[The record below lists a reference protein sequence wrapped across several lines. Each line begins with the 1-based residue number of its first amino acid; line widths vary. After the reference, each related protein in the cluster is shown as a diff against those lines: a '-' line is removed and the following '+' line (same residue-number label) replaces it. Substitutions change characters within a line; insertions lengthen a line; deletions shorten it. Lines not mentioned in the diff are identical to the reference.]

1 MAAELR
7 LGVSFDLV
15 YFRQQLQKL
24 GRIASSEFAAPIKI
38 KLDRRVIDKE
48 LNDLQRLIKRRKYN
62 IELNIAGGLRK
73 QTFDDL
79 QARLDALSTRKK
91 VEIPVSVKNSA
102 TGKDVNDTV
111 IGIKARI
118 AQNQTVK
125 QGDGKIRIGTSIKP
139 SITNADVADFRRV
152 VQAKLSGI
160 SVKVKADIQGGFA
173 SGPTGLAGLQE
184 YMRTQGLS
192 GGNVPGA
199 AQTGRRTQFEAAV
212 AQASN
217 RELQDM
223 MRRAK
228 VQGRSSIRSS
238 AAMRKSLMQLDDA
251 AMESVL
257 GNLQMNMNDPRRVKR
272 GFLDQVARAVFWMAG
287 VDPEYLK
294 RQAAQ
299 RRALPGVDFPA
310 TVPPSNVSIGPSGT
324 GRALPAGAIPGALPG
339 TAFGARGF
347 LPPQLGQDLQNI
359 LRNAAF
365 TFVDSLNARIRQ
377 VNVREIGRQ
386 ALPPSMIRGLL
397 PSAVGRT
404 PATYGGPADRGSFV
418 QNRIAQAYARSA
430 LRGASV
436 MAESPQGFA
445 LGAGGSGTAGPYR
458 PFDRPQRGG
467 ALAQYQQPSVT
478 RLSSELPPNYF
489 QTGRLAAGIRGLG
502 ADFNQAKLPLAGA
515 VRELGDEFATAT
527 KQVLLYGTA
536 YKALAFLTNLPAQAF
551 EAAKALQT
559 INNQLEAVTGSASNA
574 DRSFAFIDDLASRFN
589 VPLASARDGFVK
601 LYASMEPAGFS
612 GSEIEGLF
620 EGISKA
626 TATFG
631 LSADQVDR
639 VNYAFA
645 QMASK
650 GQIMSEELK
659 GQLGDVLPG
668 SLALFARAAQMSIP
682 EFSKA
687 MEDGAFKSDAMAQV
701 LRNVAK
707 IMNSDFGGAAANAAN
722 TLQGA
727 LNGMQNSVQR
737 LYEAFE
743 PVVDAIAS
751 QAFPLISEAVAN
763 ATQAIKAFGAV
774 ISGNEGPANM
784 LEGDARA
791 IYDAMRSLQ
800 EIFTAV
806 GRVIQGL
813 APTFSLL
820 GRVLLTIADAIS
832 RVVNTK
838 FGGFFADLAI
848 KVGIGMIAVQAFS
861 RVMGFQLVASL
872 VTAAQ
877 SARTFTG
884 SIRAMI
890 VALRTSETAARA
902 FRLAMTGLVVGG
914 ILIGLEKLVEHIGR
928 VANRLRDARKA
939 ALEAKDAI
947 LSMST
952 TQLIQEKRTREQ
964 NIRMLEGLA
973 ARGTKK
979 NVTVNKAQ
987 ADALREMGLPV
998 STIPGLQGE
1007 ETTYQVPGYLIPA
1020 QIQAQK
1026 DLLAQAD
1033 YTFRNRDFTPSTPDL
1048 EKIDLA
1054 PGKDKGTRDRQLRDF
1069 ENEAIAQLKLN
1080 QRLAQERLDQRR
1092 QLELMDETE
1101 YAIAS
1106 AANKRKF
1113 ELLIIEESLAQKRA
1127 DIGKFEA
1134 GVRTK
1139 QLAVFEQLAA
1149 NERTL
1154 VEEEYKTAVQ
1164 GAKLKLAKPFKE
1176 AIRDENIEIEKQAR
1190 LLENLRNGYLELT
1203 PEQEAAYVIEE
1214 KTKELKASQQRI
1226 IQTEIDNLKKLTLQR
1241 ILATNAAQRELD
1253 LLKLRNQ
1260 AAQLRAPLG
1269 KERLVELAQTP
1280 GYTQEQAQAQF
1291 ALEEQNRRLQVMKEG
1306 AASLAG
1312 TINSSV
1318 GDALVNLATD
1328 FQNAQQHG
1336 LNFLQAIA
1344 DGFKQL
1350 ANTII
1355 QEMTRAMINQAVSK
1369 LFNFLMPAVG
1379 LFSGNA
1385 GITGGGFG
1393 SFSGGSLGV
1402 DSGGVLGQVGANL
1415 TARPFANGGVVT
1427 GPTLGLVG
1435 EGRFNEAV
1443 VPLPDGRKIPVELG
1457 GGAGNNISTNIV
1469 VNVNNGQASSQI
1481 NGSGGQSLG
1490 REIEGAVRSV
1500 ILKETRPGGIIYG
1513 SR

>member
-24 GRIASSEFAAPIKI
+24 GRIASSEFTAPIKI

-62 IELNIAGGLRK
+62 IELNITGGLRK

-91 VEIPVSVKNSA
+91 VEIPVSIKNAA
-102 TGKDVNDTV
+102 TAKDVNDTV
-111 IGIKARI
+111 IGIKSRI

-192 GGNVPGA
+192 GGNMPGA

-238 AAMRKSLMQLDDA
+238 AAMRERLMQLDDA

-310 TVPPSNVSIGPSGT
+310 TVPPSRVSIGPSGT

-404 PATYGGPADRGSFV
+404 PATYGGPADRGSFI

-458 PFDRPQRGG
+458 PFAQPERGGALVLSSQRGG
-467 ALAQYQQPSVT
+467 AAPAT
-478 RLSSELPPNYF
+478 ELPKNYLEI
-489 QTGRLAAGIRGLG
+489 GKAIKGLDPILQKSKVPFSG
-502 ADFNQAKLPLAGA
+502 AI
-515 VRELGDEFATAT
+515 RELGDEFATAT

-536 YKALAFLTNLPAQAF
+536 YKALAFLTSLPGQAF
-551 EAAKALQT
+551 EAAKGLQT
-559 INNQLEAVTGSASNA
+559 INNQLEAVTGSSAAA
-574 DRSFAFIDDLASRFN
+574 DRSFAFIDGLANRFN

-601 LYASMEPAGFS
+601 LYASMEPAGFAT
-612 GSEIEGLF
+612 GEIENLF

-687 MEDGAFKSDAMAQV
+687 MEDGAFKGEAMAQV

-727 LNGMQNSVQR
+727 LNGLQNSVQR
-737 LYEAFE
+737 MYEAFE
-743 PVVDAIAS
+743 PVVDIAAANIFPVISQMVNDATSAI
-751 QAFPLISEAVAN
+751 QAFGMEMKGIGPATSVMSDGALDIYNALQLAADTFDTVITVAKSLGSTFQVLGNIISGALQVFNAIVGNPIGEFFVKLAVNIGIATAAIRLFASAAVAN
-763 ATQAIKAFGAV
+763 AVQQLGLFLGNIK
-774 ISGNEGPANM
+774 
-784 LEGDARA
+784 
-791 IYDAMRSLQ
+791 
-800 EIFTAV
+800 
-806 GRVIQGL
+806 
-813 APTFSLL
+813 
-820 GRVLLTIADAIS
+820 LTIA
-832 RVVNTK
+832 
-838 FGGFFADLAI
+838 
-848 KVGIGMIAVQAFS
+848 
-861 RVMGFQLVASL
+861 
-872 VTAAQ
+872 
-877 SARTFTG
+877 
-884 SIRAMI
+884 
-890 VALRTSETAARA
+890 ALRTLITTSRAAKIA
-902 FRLAMTGLVVGG
+902 VGG
-914 ILIGLEKLVEHIGR
+914 IVAGTVMVGLEMLVTRIAAAKDETDKL
-928 VANRLRDARKA
+928 RKA
-939 ALEAKDAI
+939 ALGA
-947 LSMST
+947 
-952 TQLIQEKRTREQ
+952 
-964 NIRMLEGLA
+964 
-973 ARGTKK
+973 
-979 NVTVNKAQ
+979 
-987 ADALREMGLPV
+987 ADALRAMSDAQLFAQERTIKDRIQKIETLQAQAGGRLSIKNPSAMQVQMAKELGLPITGRAGQSAISMV
-998 STIPGLQGE
+998 RAEGE
-1007 ETTYQVPGYLIPA
+1007 RQN
-1020 QIQAQK
+1020 
-1026 DLLAQAD
+1026 LLAALNRTQYESKSRTEQAV
-1033 YTFRNRDFTPSTPDL
+1033 SGIVDL
-1048 EKIDLA
+1048 EKVDLA
-1054 PGKDKGTRDRQLRDF
+1054 PGKGEKGKKKSLDDLIGGDIKRRLD
-1069 ENEAIAQLKLN
+1069 EAKAALEYDIQVRLGAALDDEDAQRMIKYYEQYRKSALELLAVQETIAQVNKFAPQLIANGIDPTEKLADLKAKEKELFYDIMTISQKHTN
-1080 QRLAQERLDQRR
+1080 DAAKAAKKREEELRKEAEKRQEILRLIEDAQIASGQITPRQAAVIQQRR
-1092 QLELMDETE
+1092 GFEADIARAEESAPDLVPQLKAAQAQIPEAGSLAELYKNTKDELDSLTDSTKLLGE
-1101 YAIAS
+1101 AANGIGSAFAKSFTDILTGAQTWQEGLGNAFQSVASMFADMVAQMLAKWAAMQIIGMFLPGASGPGAASPMAS
-1106 AANKRKF
+1106 AAR
-1113 ELLIIEESLAQKRA
+1113 
-1127 DIGKFEA
+1127 G
-1134 GVRTK
+1134 
-1139 QLAVFEQLAA
+1139 
-1149 NERTL
+1149 
-1154 VEEEYKTAVQ
+1154 
-1164 GAKLKLAKPFKE
+1164 
-1176 AIRDENIEIEKQAR
+1176 
-1190 LLENLRNGYLELT
+1190 
-1203 PEQEAAYVIEE
+1203 
-1214 KTKELKASQQRI
+1214 
-1226 IQTEIDNLKKLTLQR
+1226 
-1241 ILATNAAQRELD
+1241 
-1253 LLKLRNQ
+1253 
-1260 AAQLRAPLG
+1260 
-1269 KERLVELAQTP
+1269 TP
-1280 GYTQEQAQAQF
+1280 G
-1291 ALEEQNRRLQVMKEG
+1291 
-1306 AASLAG
+1306 
-1312 TINSSV
+1312 
-1318 GDALVNLATD
+1318 
-1328 FQNAQQHG
+1328 
-1336 LNFLQAIA
+1336 AIA
-1344 DGFKQL
+1344 PNGAPYL
-1350 ANTII
+1350 G
-1355 QEMTRAMINQAVSK
+1355 
-1369 LFNFLMPAVG
+1369 PA
-1379 LFSGNA
+1379 
-1385 GITGGGFG
+1385 
-1393 SFSGGSLGV
+1393 
-1402 DSGGVLGQVGANL
+1402 
-1415 TARPFANGGVVT
+1415 FANGGVVT

-1469 VNVNNGQASSQI
+1469 VNMNNGQASSQM
-1481 NGSGGQSLG
+1481 SGGGGQALG
-1490 REIEGAVRSV
+1490 RELEGAVRNV
-1500 ILKETRPGGIIYG
+1500 ILKESRPGGLIYSG
-1513 SR
+1513 R